1 MFSEKNCCRNEF
13 RSFAGVRF
21 GRFQAGIR
29 LCGATVSTKKAHDK
43 GLPCAF
49 LFRELPYKVVRPFI
63 FSSTMA
69 SMTATAVILTMSR
82 TELSKSVK

>member
-29 LCGATVSTKKAHDK
+29 LCGATVSTEKRTTWVCRA
-43 GLPCAF
+43 
-49 LFRELPYKVVRPFI
+49 LFCFGSYLTGRFYKLDCDVFAAIVP
-63 FSSTMA
+63 
-69 SMTATAVILTMSR
+69 
-82 TELSKSVK
+82 